1 MAAGMHRVHH
11 REDLKE
17 DLREDLK
24 EEEAEARDPAEG
36 EGAYVAQDPKAVATK
51 MDNTTRACNK

>member
-1 MAAGMHRVHH
+1 MHRVHH